1 MDNKRTTIYLHT
13 FQTVLDMNGSL
24 MTIHTNEKTDFYVA
38 QINSVFF
45 LFSSLSWWL
54 KIWMILCL
62 HKKNLPT
69 HFVAFSVKK
78 SELTKQKK
86 LWSHAMDNKVVHE
99 LIEIEHYRNGKLCE
113 GIWKWT
119 INRVSFETENEK
131 NNLNDK
137 KKKQI
142 FFMQIWIVQWNKTT
156 NSLRFPT
163 PFIHMQCT
171 MENRKERENLF
182 HRNHRL
188 VVANTKKMQ
197 KLEQFTK
204 ETIYFIVQ
212 WHCFFIYYFR
222 SSLFL
227 SHLFRRKSDRK
238 QKPTNDNEKLSVFD
252 FE

>member
-119 INRVSFETENEK
+119 INRVVFFLFRNWKWKKQFEWQEK
-131 NNLNDK
+131 KTNFLYANLNCSMEQNNQLIKVSD
-137 KKKQI
+137 
-142 FFMQIWIVQWNKTT
+142 
-156 NSLRFPT
+156 S
-163 PFIHMQCT
+163 IHSYAMHYG
-171 MENRKERENLF
+171 K
-182 HRNHRL
+182 
-188 VVANTKKMQ
+188 
-197 KLEQFTK
+197 
-204 ETIYFIVQ
+204 
-212 WHCFFIYYFR
+212 
-222 SSLFL
+222 
-227 SHLFRRKSDRK
+227 
-238 QKPTNDNEKLSVFD
+238 
-252 FE
+252 